1 MNTVDTAIQ
10 ALLGATGLSENEAK
24 IAVYWA
30 IATNGLEVL
39 ECYPLLL
46 IQGQP
51 STGKSTILKTIQKLS
66 SAKFVSTT
74 SPAEFRDILVKHPVV
89 LIEEADTANEDLLL
103 KRYSRETGHVNI
115 KSKGSKSSEAYT
127 SVKGNLY
134 GATAIHRRY
143 ALEILALQSRTIVI
157 KTKKCD
163 KSFSSTPLEDSIKV
177 ECKTIWESAWG
188 EYSDYNP
195 QGRTGANWRALI
207 IVAKFLQDFQWL
219 LFAEE
224 QQQLADSLLNE
235 DGEWE
240 PEQLIQ
246 FALEDL
252 KKNENSKLIYLY
264 TLIEHLTSHYGCKP
278 SSKGLAKMLREKGYV
293 VEHHHNGHAVELV

>member
-1 MNTVDTAIQ
+1 MDIIDKAVHT
-10 ALLGATGLSENEAK
+10 LLTATGLSENEAK
-24 IAVYWA
+24 TVVYWA
-30 IATNGLEVL
+30 VATYGLEVL
-39 ECYPLLL
+39 ECFSLLL
-46 IQGQP
+46 AQGQP
-51 STGKSTILKTIQKLS
+51 ETGKSTILKKIRELTD
-66 SAKFVSTT
+66 AKFVSTT

-103 KRYSRETGHVNI
+103 KRYARETGQVNI

-143 ALEILALQSRTIVI
+143 ALESLALQSRTIVI
-157 KTKKCD
+157 KTKKID
-163 KSFSSTPLEDSIKV
+163 KSFSSTPLEDSIKA
-177 ECKTIWESAWG
+177 ECKTIWEAAWG

-195 QGRTGANWRALI
+195 QGRTAANWRGLV

-219 LFAEE
+219 LYAED

-264 TLIEHLTSHYGCKP
+264 TLIEHLTSHYGWK
-278 SSKGLAKMLREKGYV
+278 STAKGLAKILREQGYV
-293 VEHHHNGHAVELV
+293 VKRHHNGHAVELG